1 MILRVETPISQEKK
15 GRYDK
20 LTKSAGTIPPTL
32 EYSTWG
38 PHLLLKKGRYYE
50 FASAVRRNNIA
61 FRSMTHR
68 AKILDKKK
76 ILPQL

>member
-15 GRYDK
+15 GRYDE
-20 LTKSAGTIPPTL
+20 LTKSARHNTADLRIHYL
-32 EYSTWG
+32 G
-38 PHLLLKKGRYYE
+38 PSSFIKEGRYYE
-50 FASAVRRNNIA
+50 FASVVRRNNIA

-76 ILPQL
+76 ISPQL